1 MYFSQFPY
9 ITYDSSGNENYKIVT
24 NLLKRVGLRTK
35 VKTNTMLYDTYEVK
49 EGETPESIA
58 DKLYDDSELHW
69 VILMVN
75 DITDRYHQWPMKV
88 GQFNDY
94 LKDKYDNIDGIHH
107 YEVYQKSGDTS
118 IKIEVANV
126 STDYASA
133 SKTFNA
139 STAVSGE
146 YITISSHALS
156 KDDEIIYSANGG
168 TPIPQLEESG
178 VYFVKNISEDI
189 VLEGTDINFERL
201 LLDGIDANS
210 SNADG
215 KITLEDGDHII
226 TESSDTH
233 TRDVG
238 SNVQLETG
246 SGVLLGENTTNK
258 LRLSKTKNGGVIGLT
273 TGSDE
278 SHILGVKST
287 SIGDTAAIRITNREY
302 EENRQDELRRIRLLN
317 PVYIEQFVTEF
328 ETLMNESIL

>member
-9 ITYDSSGNENYKIVT
+9 ITYDSSGNEDIKIVT
-24 NLLKRVGLRTK
+24 NLLKRVGLRAK
-35 VKTNTMLYDTYEVK
+35 IKANTLLFDTYEVK

-58 DKLYDDSELHW
+58 DKLYDDPELHW
-69 VILMVN
+69 IILLIN
-75 DITDRYHQWPMKV
+75 DITDRYHQWPMSTP
-88 GQFNDY
+88 QFNAYMD
-94 LKDKYDNIDGIHH
+94 DKYDDVDAIHH

-118 IKIEVANV
+118 VKIEVASV

-146 YITISSHALS
+146 YITISNHALS
-156 KDDEIIYSANGG
+156 TDDELIYSANGG
-168 TPIPQLEESG
+168 TSIPQLEESG

-189 VLEGTDINFERL
+189 VLEGTDLKFERL
-201 LLDGIDANS
+201 LLNGMDANS
-210 SNADG
+210 SNAVG

-233 TRDVG
+233 TRNIG

-246 SGVLLGENTTNK
+246 SGVLLGEDTTNK
-258 LRLSKTKNGGVIGLT
+258 LRLSKTKNGGSISLT
-273 TGSDE
+273 SGSAE
-278 SHILGVKST
+278 SHILGVKAT

-302 EENRQDELRRIRLLN
+302 EENRQDELRKIRLLN
-317 PVYIEQFVTEF
+317 PVYIDQFVTEF
-328 ETLMNESIL
+328 DTLMNESIL